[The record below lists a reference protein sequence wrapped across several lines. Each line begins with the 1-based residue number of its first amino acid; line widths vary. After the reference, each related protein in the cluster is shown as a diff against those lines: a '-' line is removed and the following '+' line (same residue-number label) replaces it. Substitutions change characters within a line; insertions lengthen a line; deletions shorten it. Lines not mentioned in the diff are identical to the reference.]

1 MSPARIAAS
10 DGVPRYERHQPEK
23 TLLYQI
29 IKEYYPQFLDHM
41 ERQGRS
47 LPLYVRREFDDYLE
61 CGRLEHGFLRVRC
74 EDCHHE
80 RLVAFSCKHRGI
92 CPSCGARRM
101 AESAALLVDDVL
113 PHQPIRQWVL
123 SFPFPLRLL
132 LASYPELMGKVLGI
146 VQRVLSTH
154 LIRKAGFTRAVAQS
168 GAVTPTRPA

>member
-61 CGRLEHGFLRVRC
+61 CGRLEHGFFTSALR
-74 EDCHHE
+74 
-80 RLVAFSCKHRGI
+80 RLS
-92 CPSCGARRM
+92 P
-101 AESAALLVDDVL
+101 
-113 PHQPIRQWVL
+113 
-123 SFPFPLRLL
+123 
-132 LASYPELMGKVLGI
+132 
-146 VQRVLSTH
+146 
-154 LIRKAGFTRAVAQS
+154 
-168 GAVTPTRPA
+168 